1 MMKILMPKKQYYFFI
16 LWKKIKIKWK
26 VLTFMFTSY
35 TNSYI
40 QILLHVKLLTLN
52 RFPSSWRK

>member
-1 MMKILMPKKQYYFFI
+1 MPKKQYYFFI